1 MRWSI
6 AKLEVVVFCS
16 SSDFFTRPCSSEL
29 RMRGLLLGT
38 FSACLLLALL
48 VPDVGGIFFPKPKE
62 RVRTVRRYVFVPVP
76 VISHN
81 TV

>member
-1 MRWSI
+1 MRWNT
-6 AKLEVVVFCS
+6 AQGELVVFCRS
-16 SSDFFTRPCSSEL
+16 SSVFFTRPCASEL
-29 RMRGLLLGT
+29 RMLGT
-38 FSACLLLALL
+38 FSACLMLLALL

-62 RVRTVRRYVFVPVP
+62 RVRTVRKYVFVPVP

>member
-1 MRWSI
+1 
-6 AKLEVVVFCS
+6 
-16 SSDFFTRPCSSEL
+16 
-29 RMRGLLLGT
+29 MRGLLLGT
-38 FSACLLLALL
+38 LSAYLLLALL

-62 RVRTVRRYVFVPVP
+62 MVRTVRKYVFVPVP

>member
-1 MRWSI
+1 
-6 AKLEVVVFCS
+6 
-16 SSDFFTRPCSSEL
+16 
-29 RMRGLLLGT
+29 MRGLLLGT
-38 FSACLLLALL
+38 LSSLLLGLL

-62 RVRTVRRYVFVPVP
+62 MVRTVRKYVFVPVP